1 MCPKTLGEH
10 HDDVGWSC
18 FSKNNCRES
27 STFGGLNQKYF
38 ASELTVELNLNFN
51 LDFDVFKLGYF
62 KRQFTTKVK
71 ADKKSKVLY
80 PY

>member
-1 MCPKTLGEH
+1 MMSAGVASVRTI
-10 HDDVGWSC
+10 VGNYRLWGGRT
-18 FSKNNCRES
+18 NNI
-27 STFGGLNQKYF
+27 F
-38 ASELTVELNLNFN
+38 ASELTVELNLKFN
-51 LDFDVFKLGYF
+51 LDFDVYKSGYF